1 EKLKDKDLLI
11 NDLLINGTITYD
23 FLKPKEGMPPPAPEF
38 GFSTDV
44 STRSNVSASAGGPLA
59 GAERKLV
66 IPKIPKS
73 VTVEQDS
80 ATVVVRVNRAG
91 RVMSWRPLNG
101 EESLRAY
108 LIKAARSSTFNPE
121 KLSGEGNVVGYITY
135 KFEY

>member
-1 EKLKDKDLLI
+1 
-11 NDLLINGTITYD
+11 
-23 FLKPKEGMPPPAPEF
+23 
-38 GFSTDV
+38 V

-73 VTVEQDS
+73 LRVEQES

-91 RVMSWRPLNG
+91 RVMSWRPLDG
-101 EESLRAY
+101 DESFRAY
-108 LIKAARSSTFNPE
+108 LIKAARSSTFDPA
-121 KLSGEGNVVGYITY
+121 KLSGEGQVVGFITY